1 MISTLEVQQRSQN
14 GPIMEEKKFE
24 KKMMLRLRELAKD
37 YAIGSTPEEVIP
49 PLEAGDAIF
58 EASIELARDIGLYH
72 LDTHRIIEFTEEE
85 LRYTAKTRRHELI
98 LGEGKDQI
106 TVRARAIGDE
116 EPPARIIGPA
126 GVAVTEDLFIPLHL
140 SYAKLPEAQG
150 VTPGVL
156 IGARGF
162 NNEAGTPGELIS
174 VMTEAKMMREVARQA
189 GKPGMIIG
197 EAPMAALSSF
207 ASIASYNPDGYDKN
221 FCMMPLQVY
230 PGLKISWHQLILSA
244 YMKETGIEP
253 WPTAFIILGAHSRDA
268 VETAIL
274 STAGILMLL
283 SITHANFVYSGT
295 ISATPVWN
303 FRAQMQTETL
313 KNLAMTRNMGV
324 PVAAIAGGTAGA
336 CTKMTLYENFISAF
350 APSVAGCAA
359 VTFGVAAKGTLI
371 NGTTGMEGKIACE
384 AGFAS
389 TGVQREEA
397 NEIINNV
404 LALFEDQSAD
414 PPAGKM
420 FPECYDV
427 IKVEPTDE
435 YKEIYDEAKKD
446 LREAGVTF
454 KY

>member
-14 GPIMEEKKFE
+14 GPIMDEKQFE
-24 KKMMLRLRELAKD
+24 RKMMLRLRELAKN
-37 YAIGSTPEEVIP
+37 YAIETTREEVIP

-85 LRYTAKTRRHELI
+85 LRYTAKTRKRELT
-98 LGEGKDQI
+98 LGEGKDQVTI
-106 TVRARAIGDE
+106 RARSISDE
-116 EPPARIIGPA
+116 EPPARLIGPA

-150 VTPGVL
+150 ITPGVL
-156 IGARGF
+156 IGSRGF

-174 VMTEAKMMREVARQA
+174 VLSEAKMMREVTRLA

-207 ASIASYNPDGYDKN
+207 ASIASYNPDGYDKK

-244 YMKETGIEP
+244 YMQEAGIEP
-253 WPTAFIILGAHSRDA
+253 WPTAFILLGAHSRDA

-283 SITHANFVYSGT
+283 AITHASFVYSGT
-295 ISATPVWN
+295 ISTTSVWD

-313 KNLAMTRNMGV
+313 KNLAMTRNVGV
-324 PVAAIAGGTAGA
+324 PVAAIAGGTAGS

-350 APSVAGCAA
+350 GPSVAGCAA
-359 VTFGVAAKGTLI
+359 ITFGVAAKGTAL

-384 AGFAS
+384 AAFAS
-389 TGVQREEA
+389 TGIQREDA

-404 LALFEDQSAD
+404 MALFEDQSAD
-414 PPAGKM
+414 PPQGKM
-420 FPECYDV
+420 FPECYDIV
-427 IKVEPTDE
+427 KVEPTDE
-435 YKEIYDEAKKD
+435 YKLVYDEAKKD